1 MLKHSAPYWAFLLRV
16 ERGLRP
22 DPGTLQSVAKAAG
35 TTRRHTVLLSPL
47 HLDAGILSTLGR
59 QLHLCLATWTA
70 CLRGWGCSTAG
81 WWGHLVFT
89 SLIEELSREHTAQD
103 VNPPPPSCLLPSDE
117 HLSSLELHFCS
128 PLFFK
133 CYLLWK
139 GIKRKAKSASQ
150 PLCRIAAAI

>member
-103 VNPPPPSCLLPSDE
+103 VNPPPPRACCQVMNISRL
-117 HLSSLELHFCS
+117 LSSIFVVHCFLNAIYFGKALRGKPRVRPS
-128 PLFFK
+128 P
-133 CYLLWK
+133 
-139 GIKRKAKSASQ
+139 SA
-150 PLCRIAAAI
+150 A

>member
-1 MLKHSAPYWAFLLRV
+1 MLKHSAPHWAFLPRV
-16 ERGLRP
+16 ERDLQP
-22 DPGTLQSVAKAAG
+22 DPGTLRSVAKAAG

-89 SLIEELSREHTAQD
+89 ALIEELSREHTAQD
-103 VNPPPPSCLLPSDE
+103 VSPPPPSCLLPSDG
-117 HLSSLELHFCS
+117 HLSSLELHFVVHCFLNAIYFGKALRGKPRVRPS
-128 PLFFK
+128 P
-133 CYLLWK
+133 
-139 GIKRKAKSASQ
+139 SA
-150 PLCRIAAAI
+150 A